1 MNQPLLNVLQQR
13 LLEVDANELHR
24 LLTVVALLI
33 GADEALADVRVGLAS
48 VEIQFF
54 LTDGAGSGKLN
65 VTPAELLRLVQTAMN
80 TDNKGRGRQLVVR
93 C

>member
-1 MNQPLLNVLQQR
+1 M
-13 LLEVDANELHR
+13 
-24 LLTVVALLI
+24 
-33 GADEALADVRVGLAS
+33 RVGLAS